1 MEVLCNDCSFHV
13 ELQGEGSPLLLVHG
27 FPLDHTMWT
36 AQIEFFAQTHLVIAP
51 DLRGFGKSADSNEIV
66 SMQQFADDLAAI
78 LDTLSIHQPITFCG
92 LSMGG
97 YIGLQFVKHYQ
108 ERLERLILL
117 DTRSAADDETTAR
130 ARRQMANTV
139 LTEGLDAVPRAMIPK
154 LLSEAT
160 RQDLPEVEQTLTE
173 MILRQ
178 FPSAVAAA
186 QRGMAE
192 RPSSDDLLAQI
203 NIPTLVLCG
212 QHDRITPVAEMQSMA
227 ERIPNAKFVVI
238 ENAGH
243 MSPMENPDAVNQ
255 QMAAFLQPVAV
266 E

>member
-1 MEVLCNDCSFHV
+1 
-13 ELQGEGSPLLLVHG
+13 
-27 FPLDHTMWT
+27 
-36 AQIEFFAQTHLVIAP
+36 
-51 DLRGFGKSADSNEIV
+51 
-66 SMQQFADDLAAI
+66 
-78 LDTLSIHQPITFCG
+78 
-92 LSMGG
+92 MGG